1 MRRALLAVTHA
12 VAAVLLAHALA
23 FGMVKALPD
32 AAVIALGF
40 ESANPLA
47 VAAFR
52 AAQQE
57 RSYIATLTGL
67 LSLDFGV
74 SLDGVAVRSELK
86 RSLSNSAPR
95 FALAYLLTL
104 GAMFAL
110 PALLPSTSPL
120 TAGALPLLA
129 FLPPY
134 VAPLLALGLITAAT
148 LLLGWAPNDWIRE
161 LILVLALAA
170 PVTSLALKQAGG
182 VMARLL
188 TTDHARTLS
197 AIGASS
203 RQQRWLLMPNVVS
216 EMLPSLQ
223 KLAVAMLGILLFVEP
238 IFGAAGIGTTALRA
252 IRRSDVDLL
261 LGVVT
266 VFALATITI
275 GLAGQ
280 ALQAGMHRTVR

>member
-1 MRRALLAVTHA
+1 MRRALLAIAHA
-12 VAAVLLAHALA
+12 AGAVLLAHALA

-40 ESANPLA
+40 ESANPQA

-57 RSYIATLTGL
+57 RSYFAALTGL
-67 LSLDFGV
+67 FTLDFGV
-74 SLDGVAVRSELK
+74 SLDGVVVHDELK
-86 RSLSNSAPR
+86 RSLANSAPR
-95 FALAYLLTL
+95 FALAYLVML

-110 PALLPSTSPL
+110 PALLPSTRPL
-120 TAGALPLLA
+120 TRGALPILA

-134 VAPLLALGLITAAT
+134 VAPFIAVGLITAAT
-148 LLLGWAPNDWIRE
+148 LSLGWAPNDWIRE
-161 LILVLALAA
+161 LILVLTLAVPVTALA
-170 PVTSLALKQAGG
+170 LMQAGG

-188 TTDHARTLS
+188 TTDHARTLL
-197 AIGASS
+197 AIGASP
-203 RQQRWLLMPNVVS
+203 RQQRWLLMPNVAS
-216 EMLPSLQ
+216 EMLTSLQ

-238 IFGAAGIGTTALRA
+238 IFGAAGIGATALRA

-261 LGVVT
+261 LGVVV

-275 GLAGQ
+275 GLVGQ
-280 ALQAGMHRTVR
+280 VVQARMHRTVR